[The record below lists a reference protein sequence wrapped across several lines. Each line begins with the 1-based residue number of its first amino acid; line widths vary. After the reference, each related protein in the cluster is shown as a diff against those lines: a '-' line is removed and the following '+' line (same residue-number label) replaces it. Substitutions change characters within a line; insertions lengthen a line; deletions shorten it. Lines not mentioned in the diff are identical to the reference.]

1 MGSFTPYP
9 FQEEDVEL
17 IARQRGGLIGSEM
30 GVGKTHEAI
39 MLDQLWYPDT
49 KKPTLVV
56 APLRTFPSWQEKY
69 AWQAPDVDVVL
80 INRKNREGFVRDI
93 RRGRGDVFVV
103 HWEALRL
110 LRKDLS
116 GISFGTVIADEV
128 HRAANRKAQATQ
140 ALKHIPAF
148 HKLGMSGT
156 ASGDKPENLWS
167 PLNWLWPKY
176 YTAYWKF
183 RKAYVLEEK
192 VFRRDN
198 TGNIVD
204 TGYTKIIGPNMQ
216 NLPALR
222 KEMAPWYVRHLKR
235 GRCCPHH
242 PDGVMPWLL
251 PKTYETVYVD
261 LEPNQRRVYDQMRKH
276 MVAWVGEHEDSPL
289 VASVVVAQLTRL
301 SQIALGT
308 PVVSEDGR
316 VRLTEPSTKINA
328 VVDILQ
334 DNPEK
339 KFVVASSSKQICYV
353 LQERLNREGIKSIV
367 CSGDTPQSQ
376 QETMV
381 KDFELGN
388 AQVFIGVIA
397 AMAEGIDGL
406 QKACDTMIFM
416 DRSWSTIK
424 NMQCEDRLDRDGQP
438 YGVEIIDI
446 VARNTVDLGRRQK
459 LEQKWSWIRT
469 ILGDIFDNVKELA
482 A

>member
-1 MGSFTPYP
+1 
-9 FQEEDVEL
+9 
-17 IARQRGGLIGSEM
+17 
-30 GVGKTHEAI
+30 
-39 MLDQLWYPDT
+39 
-49 KKPTLVV
+49 
-56 APLRTFPSWQEKY
+56 
-69 AWQAPDVDVVL
+69 
-80 INRKNREGFVRDI
+80 
-93 RRGRGDVFVV
+93 
-103 HWEALRL
+103 
-110 LRKDLS
+110 
-116 GISFGTVIADEV
+116 
-128 HRAANRKAQATQ
+128 
-140 ALKHIPAF
+140 
-148 HKLGMSGT
+148 MSGT

-183 RKAYVLEEK
+183 RKAYVIEEK

-242 PDGVMPWLL
+242 PDGVMPWL
-251 PKTYETVYVD
+251 
-261 LEPNQRRVYDQMRKH
+261 
-276 MVAWVGEHEDSPL
+276 
-289 VASVVVAQLTRL
+289 
-301 SQIALGT
+301 
-308 PVVSEDGR
+308 
-316 VRLTEPSTKINA
+316 
-328 VVDILQ
+328 LQ